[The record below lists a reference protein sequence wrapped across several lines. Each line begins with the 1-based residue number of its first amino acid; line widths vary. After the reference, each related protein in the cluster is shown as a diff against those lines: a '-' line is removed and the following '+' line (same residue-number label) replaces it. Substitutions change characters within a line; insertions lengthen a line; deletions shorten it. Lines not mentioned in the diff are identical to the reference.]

1 MMPGNINPRKMKQM
15 MKQLGMQVEQF
26 EDVRQIVITTGK
38 GKYVFDSAEV
48 AAMTMQGITTY
59 QITGEPRFEAAAQE
73 IPDDDVKMVAEQAQV
88 SLDAAREALQ
98 KTGGD
103 IAEAIIHLTSHV

>member
-1 MMPGNINPRKMKQM
+1 MKQM
-15 MKQLGMQVEQF
+15 MKQLGMQVEQI
-26 EDVRQIVITTGK
+26 EDVQKIVISTPK
-38 GKYVFDSAEV
+38 GSYIFDDAEV

-59 QITGEPRFEAAAQE
+59 QITGQPRFEAALQE
-73 IPDDDVKMVAEQAQV
+73 IPEDDVRMVAEQAQV
-88 SLDAAREALQ
+88 SLDSAREALR